1 MVSTVIMLQKVLVT
15 VVFSPILASRYQ
27 KLPQVG
33 QKTNVDSLKKKKWR
47 ESSTNWVSILN
58 AIKKKSTLYSQSNTE
73 KIHDRLQTLFG
84 PSHLWDAGQ
93 SISISIPWV
102 YNSLHNKVAF
112 SLDYKPP
119 YFFFSKHG
127 VNRIPWRVSKA
138 GQECTAQ
145 KLIHR
150 EAERDSWQATV
161 ATALGRTHRANC
173 SHSFQFGSVWFILS
187 NSW

>member
-33 QKTNVDSLKKKKWR
+33 QKQNVDSLKKKWR

-58 AIKKKSTLYSQSNTE
+58 EILKKSTLYSQSNTE

-102 YNSLHNKVAF
+102 CNSLHNKVAF

-119 YFFFSKHG
+119 FFFFKTWCKQNPLESEQG
-127 VNRIPWRVSKA
+127 WPRVHCTKA
-138 GQECTAQ
+138 DPQRG
-145 KLIHR
+145 R
-150 EAERDSWQATV
+150 ER
-161 ATALGRTHRANC
+161 
-173 SHSFQFGSVWFILS
+173 
-187 NSW
+187 

>member
-1 MVSTVIMLQKVLVT
+1 MLQKVLVT

-33 QKTNVDSLKKKKWR
+33 QKQNVDSFKIKKKNGGR

-58 AIKKKSTLYSQSNTE
+58 AIKKSTLYSQSNTE

-102 YNSLHNKVAF
+102 CNSLHNKVAF
-112 SLDYKPP
+112 SLDYKPH
-119 YFFFSKHG
+119 FFFSKHG

-150 EAERDSWQATV
+150 ETERASWQATV
-161 ATALGRTHRANC
+161 ATALGQTCRANC
-173 SHSFQFGSVWFILS
+173 SHSFQFGSLG
-187 NSW
+187 